1 MKKLIL
7 ISILCLSML
16 VGCSSGGSSQE
27 EGETSG
33 AYNKPSESL
42 ENLVDIDTGITDILV
57 ENGYTIDHATDIHQ
71 ILNTVGI
78 NSIEIKSMSGTAE
91 EGLNAVVCYPNGYTE
106 DDRVFYFTTENG
118 VLFYA
123 GFRDEDLYDTANG
136 GYLKSYDDVHVPEK
150 EVDLNTFS
158 ELQQLAK
165 EEVKKCLN
173 FPDSADFS
181 SFDWGVGRSD
191 ANYKIV
197 GKVTAKNGFG
207 TEEDILFSVWFVAS
221 ENTFT
226 LEGITLD
233 GVRVK

>member
-1 MKKLIL
+1 M
-7 ISILCLSML
+7 
-16 VGCSSGGSSQE
+16 
-27 EGETSG
+27 
-33 AYNKPSESL
+33 
-42 ENLVDIDTGITDILV
+42 
-57 ENGYTIDHATDIHQ
+57 
-71 ILNTVGI
+71 
-78 NSIEIKSMSGTAE
+78 
-91 EGLNAVVCYPNGYTE
+91 
-106 DDRVFYFTTENG
+106 
-118 VLFYA
+118 
-123 GFRDEDLYDTANG
+123 
-136 GYLKSYDDVHVPEK
+136 HVPEK

-173 FPDSADFS
+173 FPDTADFS

-191 ANYKIV
+191 ANYKTV